1 MSTTNIAQDPHWISA
16 TNTTRRTK
24 CRGLIVSN
32 SMTLFYESH
41 LSFLCLRECGA
52 IESKRL
58 GIAIPRSE
66 VKQ

>member
-16 TNTTRRTK
+16 KYTTRCTK
-24 CRGLIVSN
+24 CEGLIVSN
-32 SMTLFYESH
+32 SMTLFYE
-41 LSFLCLRECGA
+41 LYPSFLCLRECGA

-58 GIAIPRSE
+58 GIAIPGSE

>member
-1 MSTTNIAQDPHWISA
+1 MSTTNIAQDPQWISA
-16 TNTTRRTK
+16 TNTTRCTK
-24 CRGLIVSN
+24 CRGVIVSN
-32 SMTLFYESH
+32 SMTVLDESH